1 MSKEI
6 LEILLDTGIDA
17 LKLLP
22 FLFVTYLIMEYIEH
36 KTGDKTKS
44 IIKKSGKWGPV
55 LGAILGI
62 FPQCGFSAAA
72 ANLYAG
78 KVITMGTLIAIF
90 LSTSDEM
97 LPILISEAA
106 PVELILKVLAVKLAI
121 GLIAGIVI
129 DCVGQVFRKK
139 REKKEE
145 KETGEEIG
153 HMCEHEHCHCEKE
166 GIFKSSIKHTLN
178 IFVFIIIIS
187 LIMNIIIH
195 FIGEENISNLILNMP
210 VVGPLIAGIVGLIP
224 NCASSVI
231 LTQLYL
237 QNVISIGSMIGGLL
251 VGSGIGMLVLFR
263 VNEDFKENMKILTIL
278 YLIGVLSGIIIDLI
292 L

>member
-1 MSKEI
+1 M
-6 LEILLDTGIDA
+6 
-17 LKLLP
+17 LK
-22 FLFVTYLIMEYIEH
+22 FN
-36 KTGDKTKS
+36 KR
-44 IIKKSGKWGPV
+44 
-55 LGAILGI
+55 A
-62 FPQCGFSAAA
+62 
-72 ANLYAG
+72 
-78 KVITMGTLIAIF
+78 
-90 LSTSDEM
+90 
-97 LPILISEAA
+97 
-106 PVELILKVLAVKLAI
+106 
-121 GLIAGIVI
+121 
-129 DCVGQVFRKK
+129 K

>member
-1 MSKEI
+1 MYNPNITIIFFISEGYGAAIIFIIIVIFLIISSVSGEKAIIKEAI
-6 LEILLDTGIDA
+6 KNA
-17 LKLLP
+17 LK
-22 FLFVTYLIMEYIEH
+22 
-36 KTGDKTKS
+36 
-44 IIKKSGKWGPV
+44 
-55 LGAILGI
+55 
-62 FPQCGFSAAA
+62 
-72 ANLYAG
+72 
-78 KVITMGTLIAIF
+78 
-90 LSTSDEM
+90 
-97 LPILISEAA
+97 
-106 PVELILKVLAVKLAI
+106 
-121 GLIAGIVI
+121 
-129 DCVGQVFRKK
+129 
-139 REKKEE
+139 EKKEE

>member
-263 VNEDFKENMKILTIL
+263 VNENFKENMKILTIL

>member
-1 MSKEI
+1 
-6 LEILLDTGIDA
+6 
-17 LKLLP
+17 
-22 FLFVTYLIMEYIEH
+22 
-36 KTGDKTKS
+36 
-44 IIKKSGKWGPV
+44 
-55 LGAILGI
+55 
-62 FPQCGFSAAA
+62 
-72 ANLYAG
+72 
-78 KVITMGTLIAIF
+78 
-90 LSTSDEM
+90 M

>member
-1 MSKEI
+1 MSEEF
-6 LEILLDTGIDA
+6 LEVLLDTGIDA

-22 FLFVTYLIMEYIEH
+22 FLFITYLIMEYIEH
-36 KTGDKTKS
+36 KTGDKTKN

-55 LGAILGI
+55 FGAILGI

-78 KVITMGTLIAIF
+78 RVITLGTLIAIF

-106 PVELILKVLAVKLAI
+106 PIDIILKILATKLVI
-121 GLIAGIVI
+121 GIIAGVVI
-129 DCVGQVFRKK
+129 DFVGQAFKK
-139 REKKEE
+139 KKEKQE
-145 KETGEEIG
+145 NEEAVEEIG

-166 GIFKSSIKHTLN
+166 GILKSSIKHTLN
-178 IFVFIIIIS
+178 IFIFIIIIS
-187 LIMNIIIH
+187 LVMNIAIY
-195 FIGEENISNLILNMP
+195 FIGEEKISNLILNMP

-237 QNVISIGSMIGGLL
+237 QNVISVGSMIGGLL
-251 VGSGIGMLVLFR
+251 VGSGIGILILFR
-263 VNEDFKENMKILTIL
+263 VNENIKENMKITGML
-278 YLIGVLSGIIIDLI
+278 YLIGVVSGIIIDFI
-292 L
+292 I

>member
-153 HMCEHEHCHCEKE
+153 HMCEHEHCPCEKE

>member
-178 IFVFIIIIS
+178 IFVFIIIIP

>member
-1 MSKEI
+1 MSEEF
-6 LEILLDTGIDA
+6 LEVLLDTGIDA

-22 FLFVTYLIMEYIEH
+22 FLFITYLIMEYIEH
-36 KTGDKTKS
+36 KTGDKTKN

-55 LGAILGI
+55 FGAILGI

-78 KVITMGTLIAIF
+78 KVITLGTLIAIF

-106 PVELILKVLAVKLAI
+106 PIDIILKILATKLVI
-121 GLIAGIVI
+121 GIIAGVVI
-129 DCVGQVFRKK
+129 DFIGQAFKK
-139 REKKEE
+139 KKEKQANE
-145 KETGEEIG
+145 ETTEEIG
-153 HMCEHEHCHCEKE
+153 HMCEHEHCNCEKE

-187 LIMNIIIH
+187 LIMNIAIY
-195 FIGEENISNLILNMP
+195 FIGEEKISNLILNMP
-210 VVGPLIAGIVGLIP
+210 VVGPLIAGVVGLIP

-237 QNVISIGSMIGGLL
+237 QNVISVGSMIGGLL
-251 VGSGIGMLVLFR
+251 VGSGIGILVLFR
-263 VNEDFKENMKILTIL
+263 VNENFKENMKIIGIL
-278 YLIGVLSGIIIDLI
+278 YLIGVLSGVIIDLI
-292 L
+292 M